1 MVFAFH
7 SKSTKV
13 VQHGISAAFIL
24 ALVIG
29 QNNLPAVKAAGGA
42 GDAVKGKAVF
52 TKNNCFLCHPGGDNT
67 MDPAHPIKGAA
78 FSQKY
83 KDDSLLESTIRKGF
97 AREGMP
103 SFSKSAIDEQDMK
116 NLIAFVRSL
125 STASSKN
132 TK

>member
-7 SKSTKV
+7 SKSTNAI
-13 VQHGISAAFIL
+13 QRGINAAFIL
-24 ALVIG
+24 AIIVCRS
-29 QNNLPAVKAAGGA
+29 NLPAVNAAGGA
-42 GDAVKGKAVF
+42 GDEVKGKAVF
-52 TKNNCFLCHPGGDNT
+52 TKNNCFLCHPGGENT

-83 KDDSLLESTIRKGF
+83 KDDLLLESTIRKGF

-125 STASSKN
+125 SKPSKN